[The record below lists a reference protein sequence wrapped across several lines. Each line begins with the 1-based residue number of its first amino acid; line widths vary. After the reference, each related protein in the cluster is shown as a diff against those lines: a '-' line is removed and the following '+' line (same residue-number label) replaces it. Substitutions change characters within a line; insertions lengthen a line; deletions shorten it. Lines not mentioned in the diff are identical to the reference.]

1 MGVTIPPM
9 VNAYLGLSATMKIFG
24 TAVNY
29 DFGNV
34 QETGL
39 LITVDEIYDEKRMR
53 YIDSY
58 LNSKK

>member
-1 MGVTIPPM
+1 M
-9 VNAYLGLSATMKIFG
+9 VSAYMGLSATMRIFG

-34 QETGL
+34 EETGL
-39 LITVDEIYDEKRMR
+39 LIAVDELLEEKKAR

-58 LNSKK
+58 LNSIPVAAK